1 MSSCI
6 YCTICF
12 KTQDHSEFAHL
23 CRKAIFIKVPRA
35 GCGCHPQESFLEP
48 STAGLEVTKAGP
60 MSQMVHNLIQLQPGR
75 LGALGFLEWPTSAKH
90 AKAASLQRLLG

>member
-1 MSSCI
+1 M
-6 YCTICF
+6 
-12 KTQDHSEFAHL
+12 
-23 CRKAIFIKVPRA
+23 
-35 GCGCHPQESFLEP
+35 EP